1 MTALTLG
8 ELIDTTPK
16 NVSSLISDE
25 TSLTRNLNLGFIP
38 RDLLRPLQH
47 MTKLP
52 SVTEAPKT
60 ENAYT
65 SLLPFLRIYLPS
77 NNLTSISP
85 EILELKN
92 LKVLS
97 VRNNRIS
104 SLPSSIGKLKALET
118 LNLSVNHIRYLP
130 WELLGLL
137 QGELKH
143 LIVGGNPFP
152 NIADCEIATWYNVS
166 GKSDKAETG
175 SDQTV
180 EAETSRN
187 GLYLTKWEWDPPA
200 HIDLWGVVRVATGPV
215 KRLDMDGQRVGNAS
229 SPDTTTTWAAHPPS
243 LRELALRTLVKMPGL
258 ERVTDEELTEFPPL
272 LRPLFSL
279 AKSWRSNGGWRCSV
293 CEREYVHPRTQWTEW
308 WDCMPH
314 ENGMKMHRTTGHR
327 LRPLPFRRYGC
338 SWDCVP

>member
-1 MTALTLG
+1 M
-8 ELIDTTPK
+8 
-16 NVSSLISDE
+16 SRSLILTRRS
-25 TSLTRNLNLGFIP
+25 STRNLNLRFIP
-38 RDLLRPLQH
+38 KDLLRPLQH

-60 ENAYT
+60 EKAYT
-65 SLLPFLRIYLPS
+65 SLLPFLGIYLPS
-77 NNLTSISP
+77 NNLTCISP

-104 SLPSSIGKLKALET
+104 SLPSSISKLKALET
-118 LNLSVNHIRYLP
+118 LNLSANHLRYLP

-143 LIVGGNPFP
+143 LIVRPNPFP
-152 NIADCEIATWYNVS
+152 NIADCEIATWHHHIS
-166 GKSDKAETG
+166 ARSD
-175 SDQTV
+175 
-180 EAETSRN
+180 EAEPSRD
-187 GLYLTKWEWDPPA
+187 GVYLTKWEWDPPA
-200 HIDLWGVVRVATGPV
+200 DIDLWGVIRVATGPV
-215 KRLDMDGQRVGNAS
+215 KRLDMDGQGVENAS
-229 SPDTTTTWAAHPPS
+229 TPDTTTTWAAHPPS

-258 ERVTDEELTEFPPL
+258 EHVTDEELTEFPPL

-293 CEREYVHPRTQWTEW
+293 CERPYVHPRTQWTEW
-308 WDCMPH
+308 WDCKPH

-327 LRPLPFRRYGC
+327 LRPLPFRRFGC